1 MNFNDFIHQNYEELS
16 ELDLSIC
23 QFVIENK
30 VSISSMSITDFA
42 RKSLSSKSSVI
53 RFAQKLGFNGYSEM
67 KNFIKWEISNVVPTE
82 TSATFFDQVL
92 DDTIQTIQQIKE
104 ADWSEMYEALAK
116 CSRIYVIST
125 GVTQKNQAAEIQR
138 LFLLIGKPVQ
148 IIPGNAQ
155 SVEFKRIVEGL
166 DENDVLFLLSLSGE
180 NIGLEGILNIL
191 NIKRSIIISITNF
204 KNNWLSGR
212 STYNLY
218 ASSSRSP
225 LPQDWWLQTA
235 STFFILIE
243 TFAFGFVDYQ
253 RHLSKPD

>member
-1 MNFNDFIHQNYEELS
+1 MTKDFNKAALARGEGKRTNINLS
-16 ELDLSIC
+16 EL
-23 QFVIENK
+23 
-30 VSISSMSITDFA
+30 MSAEADHYVQQA
-42 RKSLSSKSSVI
+42 K
-53 RFAQKLGFNGYSEM
+53 Y
-67 KNFIKWEISNVVPTE
+67 VVNANQLE
-82 TSATFFDQVL
+82 ASAAEELMALRREVKQDHRTA
-92 DDTIQTIQQIKE
+92 KE
-104 ADWSEMYEALAK
+104 ANWSEIYGVLNK

-148 IIPGNAQ
+148 VIPGNAQ
-155 SVEFKRIVEGL
+155 SVEFRRIVEGL
-166 DENDVLFLLSLSGE
+166 NEDDVLFLLSLSGE

-191 NIKRSIIISITNF
+191 NIKKSVIISITNF
-204 KNNWLSGR
+204 KSNWLSGR

-243 TFAFGFVDYQ
+243 IFAFGFVDYQ
-253 RHLSKPD
+253 RNLQNL

>member
-1 MNFNDFIHQNYEELS
+1 MNFNDIIHQNYEELS
-16 ELDLSIC
+16 DMDLSIC

-30 VSISSMSITDFA
+30 SSISNMSITDFA

-67 KNFIKWEISNVVPTE
+67 KNFIKWETSNVTPVE
-82 TSATFFDQVL
+82 TTATFFDQVL
-92 DDTIQTIQQIKE
+92 TDTLDTIQQIKE
-104 ADWSEMYEALAK
+104 ANWSEIYGVLNK
-116 CSRIYVIST
+116 CSRIYVICT

-148 IIPGNAQ
+148 VIPGNAQ
-155 SVEFKRIVEGL
+155 SVEFRRIVEGL
-166 DENDVLFLLSLSGE
+166 NEDDVLFLLSLSGE

-191 NIKRSIIISITNF
+191 NIKKSVIISITNF
-204 KNNWLSGR
+204 KSNWLSGR

-253 RHLSKPD
+253 RNLQNL